1 MEGILVFDPT
11 SEFELLETIDD
22 FQEQITRPEELRF
35 FTLDEQLQDFFEK
48 SLPQGKPTSYQLK
61 ELRYDRD
68 RIRKAYSKC

>member
-35 FTLDEQLQDFFEK
+35 FTLDEQLQDFF
-48 SLPQGKPTSYQLK
+48 
-61 ELRYDRD
+61 
-68 RIRKAYSKC
+68 

>member
-48 SLPQGKPTSYQLK
+48 VCLK
-61 ELRYDRD
+61 VNLLH
-68 RIRKAYSKC
+68 IN